1 MAERREIRVPDIGDF
16 DQVEVVEVLVKPGD
30 RIALDDPLVSIESEK
45 ATMEIPSSAAGVL
58 VELAV
63 KEGDKVSQGSLLA
76 ILELASD
83 AAADAGVPADRPAA
97 APLATPSAK
106 AEAKAERKA
115 LKTAEAKAASAPVAA
130 APVAGKSPAVP
141 AGAGDTA
148 GAIER
153 PLAPE
158 KFDSIELDRSV
169 RKLSP
174 AAANPVP
181 DRTGLPHASPLVRRF
196 ARELGV
202 PVAEAQATG
211 PHGRVLV
218 EDVKRHVHDR
228 FTGDGASPST
238 TSGAVAGTGTGVPP
252 VPFVDPAR
260 FGPVHEQALT
270 RIQKVSGPALHRSW
284 LNVPH
289 VTQHDEADITELE
302 RFRRDRKD
310 LASGKGVKLSPL
322 LFVMKAVVIA
332 LREFSTL
339 RSTLSPERD
348 RLLVK
353 DYFHLGIAV
362 DTDQGLVVPVDP
374 RRRSQGRPR
383 ARRRA
388 PGDGRTSPP
397 PQAHARRS
405 LRRLLHD
412 LEPRRHRGHR
422 LLAHRQRARGGDSR
436 SLEDPGEAGL
446 ARAVAHR
453 SPRPTS
459 ARGRCGIGPR
469 SGWSVV
475 RGQRSVR
482 AAAVPAAVAL
492 VRPPSGRRG
501 PGRPLHD
508 APRRDP
514 RRPDAAPA
522 LRGVRSG

>member
-76 ILELASD
+76 ILELVSD
-83 AAADAGVPADRPAA
+83 AAADAAVPAVIPTVI
-97 APLATPSAK
+97 PTAK
-106 AEAKAERKA
+106 TEAKVEKKA
-115 LKTAEAKAASAPVAA
+115 QKATGPKAGSAPVAA
-130 APVAGKSPAVP
+130 APAPGKSAAVP
-141 AGAGDTA
+141 AGAGDMADTA
-148 GAIER
+148 GAVER
-153 PLAPE
+153 PLTPE

-238 TSGAVAGTGTGVPP
+238 SGAVAGTGVPP
-252 VPFVDPAR
+252 VPFVDPGR

-310 LASGKGVKLSPL
+310 LASARGVKLSPL

-332 LREFSTL
+332 LREFPTL

-362 DTDQGLVVPVDP
+362 DTDQGLVVPVIRDVD
-374 RRRSQGRPR
+374 RKGVLELAAELQATAER
-383 ARRRA
+383 ARNRKLTPDDLSGA
-388 PGDGRTSPP
+388 CFTIS
-397 PQAHARRS
+397 S
-405 LRRLLHD
+405 L
-412 LEPRRHRGHR
+412 G
-422 LLAHRQRARGGDSR
+422 
-436 SLEDPGEAGL
+436 
-446 ARAVAHR
+446 
-453 SPRPTS
+453 
-459 ARGRCGIGPR
+459 GIGGTAFSPIVNAPEVAILGL
-469 SGWSVV
+469 SKTQVKPVW
-475 RGQRSVR
+475 RGPSPIDLP
-482 AAAVPAAVAL
+482 AVPAREADRTETVEVGRFEPRLCLPLSLSYDHRVVDGALAVRFTTRLAAIL
-492 VRPPSGRRG
+492 
-501 PGRPLHD
+501 
-508 APRRDP
+508 ADP
-514 RRPDAAPA
+514 MQ
-522 LRGVRSG
+522 LLL